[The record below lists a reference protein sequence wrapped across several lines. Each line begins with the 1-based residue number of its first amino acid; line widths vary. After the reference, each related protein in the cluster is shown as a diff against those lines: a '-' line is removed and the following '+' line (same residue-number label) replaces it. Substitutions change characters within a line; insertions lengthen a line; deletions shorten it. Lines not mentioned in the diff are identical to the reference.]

1 MDGVL
6 DAVRLD
12 MDRLDLRWMEDIQIS
27 HDTMTIAALM
37 LVFVWSL
44 ILLAVGCRDQDRA
57 EHVRSWARRSYRSMA
72 QNMRRLDASLSLS
85 DTFLRHRIKAS
96 MV

>member
-1 MDGVL
+1 M

-12 MDRLDLRWMEDIQIS
+12 ADWLTFRWLADVQIS

-57 EHVRSWARRSYRSMA
+57 EHVRNWARRSYRAMA
-72 QNMRRLDASLSLS
+72 QNMRRLDASLTLS